1 MSDGSRAIFRWV
13 AATANTVDSIRFPE
27 DFGPLIGALSDG
39 RLLAEKDGIISVLD
53 PDLNFLF
60 KFPAGRLRFVH
71 ERYDNLIDFEMKVVF
86 TRTIFARYSSHDDN
100 GQLLVEVYEIPTAS
114 LEDLAD

>member
-13 AATANTVDSIRFPE
+13 NPPAASEPVRYAE
-27 DFGPLIGALSDG
+27 EYGPLIGALASDG

-86 TRTIFARYSSHDDN
+86 TRTIFARNNPHDSD
-100 GQLLVEVYEIPTAS
+100 GTLLVEVYEIPTAS